1 MSDEP
6 DAGPEADDEA
16 MLELAAGLRAVIA
29 RLGRRL
35 NPSAS
40 VEGLTPSQAS
50 ALQVLSH
57 RGSLRLSELAGIEG
71 LNPTMLSRI
80 VGKLDEGGLIHRI
93 PDPADQ
99 RAIQVEATEEGH
111 RVAGEI
117 RNARSRVVA
126 EALAKLPE
134 PTREMLRDTLSAL
147 VELDEA
153 LSQTP

>member
-1 MSDEP
+1 MPTGTDGS
-6 DAGPEADDEA
+6 PEIDEA

-50 ALQVLSH
+50 VLQVLSH

-80 VGKLDEGGLIHRI
+80 VGKLDERGLIHRI
-93 PDPADQ
+93 QDRDDQ
-99 RAIQVEATEEGH
+99 RAVRVEATDAGH
-111 RVAGEI
+111 RLATEI
-117 RNARSRVVA
+117 RDARSAVVA
-126 EALAKLPE
+126 EALTRIPE
-134 PTREMLRDTLSAL
+134 PTRELLRDAL
-147 VELDEA
+147 PALGELGDA
-153 LSQTP
+153 LS